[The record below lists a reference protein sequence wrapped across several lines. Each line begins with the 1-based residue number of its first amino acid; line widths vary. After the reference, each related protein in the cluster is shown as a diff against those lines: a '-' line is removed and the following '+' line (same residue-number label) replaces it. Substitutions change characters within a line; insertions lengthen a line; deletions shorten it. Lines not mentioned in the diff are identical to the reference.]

1 MIQNEMLE
9 DSAFYFTAPDGVRRT
24 VWRRTFWRR
33 IVWRVDLRRK
43 EVTRA
48 WVLEG
53 FRGGSRKNRKIE
65 RKVEWMICSKIV
77 GLCRRDNKESNFVG
91 SQVVDYSIDF

>member
-24 VWRRTFWRR
+24 VWRRTFWCRAIWRR
-33 IVWRVDLRRK
+33 TVWRADLRRK
-43 EVTRA
+43 EVTRP

-53 FRGGSRKNRKIE
+53 FRGGSQKIE
-65 RKVEWMICSKIV
+65 KYNV
-77 GLCRRDNKESNFVG
+77 
-91 SQVVDYSIDF
+91 